1 MLHCLLIITGWLVI
15 ATHCWSAT
23 PSITSPTAPAPR
35 LKIGLALSGGAARGL
50 AHIGILK
57 ALEELRVPI
66 DQIAGT
72 SMGSII
78 GGLYASGM
86 NIEQLTAAVQT
97 IEWAKVL
104 QFERD
109 RNQLS
114 YRDKQLQPRY
124 FNFEFG
130 LNQNGV
136 TAPSGFINGQDLL
149 VLLKRLTQHIVIDDF
164 AKLPIPFIAVAT
176 DLEDASEPYLLTTG
190 DLALALRA
198 SMAVPFAF
206 APVTIEGRLL
216 VDGGIVNNIPVDVVK
231 DMGAD
236 IVIAVDIATPI
247 LDQVN
252 SSSSLL
258 TVVEQSINI
267 SLIQNSIRL
276 IKKADIVIEPDLREF
291 ASTDFDKSSGM
302 IARGYQAIQAQA
314 ALFKLL
320 SLSPSDYAKYQ
331 AAKLARRPYLPKS
344 ITPAFIRVEG
354 NHRTDTAALEGKLQT
369 LRGHPVSP
377 QQALKYATNQLMSL
391 SEFEQINFRLERDN
405 LGATGLIFEVRE
417 KPWGPH
423 YFQLGLEAT
432 TSFDDKIE
440 FTLLARHEK
449 LNINKLGAEW
459 INELKIGTGYF
470 IRTEFYQP
478 LDYDRRWFL
487 APFASVERSFN
498 KVFKMQNSAEY
509 DVQSMQL
516 GIEAGMTFN
525 KVAEWR
531 GGFRYDEV
539 DADLRV
545 GNAYG
550 LPPRQAQ
557 QNLLTFKFGYDNL
570 DHAVFATRGLKL
582 DLTGQLYHQAI
593 GSDRSYQKL
602 SLYARAHAHWGSHVI
617 LLSDLTVGTAFN
629 SMLPDYEYFAVGGFN
644 LLSGFRQG
652 QQTGRQALVMRAGG
666 LFDLP
671 STVAKF
677 GVTEYKFLG
686 LIHAGKAWDT
696 TYREIKLSELNY
708 GGTAAIIWDTQFGVI
723 QLGIGYTDN
732 ASLRYHLSLGRLF

>member
-1 MLHCLLIITGWLVI
+1 MLHYLLIIIWWLVI
-15 ATHCWSAT
+15 AVPGWSAPT
-23 PSITSPTAPAPR
+23 SITPPTEPLPR

-86 NIEQLTAAVQT
+86 NIEQLTTAVQT

-104 QFERD
+104 QFKLD

-130 LNQNGV
+130 LNQNGI

-164 AKLPIPFIAVAT
+164 TKLPIPFIAVAT
-176 DLEDASEPYLLTTG
+176 DLEDASEPYLLTKG

-206 APVTIEGRLL
+206 APVSIEGRLL

-247 LDQVN
+247 LDQVD

-276 IKKADIVIEPDLREF
+276 IKKADIIIEPDLREF
-291 ASTDFDKSSGM
+291 AATDFDKSSDM

-320 SLSPSDYAKYQ
+320 SLSRPDYAKYQ
-331 AAKLARRPYLPKS
+331 AAKLAKIPPLPKS

-354 NHRTDTAALEGKLQT
+354 NHRTDTTALESKLQALQGRPT
-369 LRGHPVSP
+369 SP
-377 QQALKYATNQLMSL
+377 QQALKYATDQLMSL

-405 LGATGLIFEVRE
+405 LDATGLVFEVRE

-459 INELKIGTGYF
+459 INELRAGTGYF

-478 LDYDRRWFL
+478 LDYKRRWFL

-498 KVFKMQNSAEY
+498 EVFKVQNSAEY
-509 DVQSMQL
+509 DVRSMQL

-570 DHAVFATRGLKL
+570 DHAVFATHGLKL
-582 DLTGQLYHQAI
+582 DLTGQLYHPVI
-593 GSDRSYQKL
+593 GSDLSYQKF

-617 LLSDLTVGTAFN
+617 LLSDLTVDTALN

-677 GVTEYKFLG
+677 GATEYKFLG

-696 TYREIKLSELNY
+696 TYREIDLSELNY

-732 ASLRYHLSLGRLF
+732 GSFRYHLSLGRVF